1 MAKGRK
7 SFYFFSSQKKTQRKK
22 ARPVKIIHVC
32 QSNQKNFFSFFF
44 IQYFFG
50 ISNYLIYSSKMKLY
64 VFFLID
70 LSYAQPYYQV
80 SQSVSLEDI
89 RSPSLVVVVF
99 FVFVFT
105 GWIFEFFFRRPDK
118 QKVT

>member
-1 MAKGRK
+1 
-7 SFYFFSSQKKTQRKK
+7 
-22 ARPVKIIHVC
+22 
-32 QSNQKNFFSFFF
+32 
-44 IQYFFG
+44 
-50 ISNYLIYSSKMKLY
+50 MKLY